1 MDKELLIFIIV
12 ASVKIFIVFNVVQL
26 MIVSMI
32 WFERKILAHMQVRLG
47 PMRVGFHGIL
57 QPIADGI
64 KLLFKEDII
73 PAKAEKILFVLA
85 PVMTLIPALCTFAVI
100 PFGDAINI
108 FGHRIDMVI
117 TDINVGILYILAVS
131 SMGIYGIVMAGWSS
145 NNKYSLLGGIR
156 SSAQMISYEL
166 TIGLSLIGVIMMTG
180 SLSMVDIVNAQSKMW
195 NLVWQPLGFLIYTI
209 SAIAEVNRC
218 PFDIPEAETELVAGY
233 HTEYSSMKFSMF
245 FMAEYANMITV
256 SAIAVTFFLGGWHG
270 PFLPGVVWFMLKLSF
285 CLFGFIWLRATFPR
299 LRYDQLMHFGWK
311 FLLPLSLFNI
321 LVTGLIM
328 VIRGL

>member
-1 MDKELLIFIIV
+1 MNKELLIYIIA
-12 ASVKIFIVFNVVQL
+12 ASIKIFLVFNVMQI
-26 MIVSMI
+26 MIISMV
-32 WFERKILAHMQVRLG
+32 WLERKIMAHMQVRQG
-47 PMRVGFHGIL
+47 PMRVGPHGLL

-73 PAKAEKILFVLA
+73 PDKAFKFLFAIA
-85 PVMTLIPALCTFAVI
+85 PAMSLVPALCTFAVI
-100 PFGDAINI
+100 PFGDTLKI
-108 FGHRIDMVI
+108 FGRSIDLVI
-117 TDINVGILYILAVS
+117 TDINVGLLYIFAVS
-131 SMGIYGIVMAGWSS
+131 SMGIYGIVMAGWAS

-166 TIGLSLIGVIMMTG
+166 TLGLSLIGVIMLTE
-180 SLSMVDIVNAQSKMW
+180 SLSLVNVVNAQAKVW
-195 NLVWQPLGFLIYTI
+195 NIILQPLGFLIYTI

-256 SAIAVTFFLGGWHG
+256 SAVAVTFFLGGWHG
-270 PFLPGVVWFMLKLSF
+270 PWLPPVVWFLLKLSC
-285 CLFGFIWLRATFPR
+285 CLFGFIWLRSTFPR

-321 LVTGLIM
+321 CITGFIM
-328 VIRGL
+328 ILWD